1 MLSFIVS
8 STELYSHLQQLN
20 KVVPTKSTLPI
31 LGNFLFN
38 IEDHTLKLTAS
49 DTANTISTMLTLNN
63 VEGNGS
69 ICIDAKKLLDILKEF
84 GEQPITFNINT
95 ETLIVE
101 LITQNGKFSL
111 AGYNAEDFPIIPEL
125 NKNFNTFTITGEA
138 LLSGLQKTIFAV
150 ANDPLRPIMNGIC
163 FDMSPNEFCFVST
176 DAHKLVRYKRFDI
189 KVDFTESFILSQKS
203 ANLVKSMIDKTD
215 NNIILS
221 FDKQN
226 VHFKFSN
233 GNNIVCRLTEG
244 IYPAYN
250 SVIPT
255 ENPNK
260 LTIDRVELLNSIKR
274 VSIFSNPATNL
285 IRLQINP
292 NHIIIDAQDYDL
304 ATSGVEQLVCS
315 YEGEPMEIGFKS
327 SFLMEIL
334 ANHTSPT
341 VLIKLSDPT
350 RAGLVLAVEE
360 DHNIEETLM
369 LIMPMKINAD

>member
-1 MLSFIVS
+1 MLTFIVS

-20 KVVPTKSTLPI
+20 KVVPSKSTLPI

-38 IEDHTLKLTAS
+38 IEDNTLKLTAS

-63 VEGNGS
+63 VEGTGS
-69 ICIDAKKLLDILKEF
+69 ICIDAKRLLDILKEF

-101 LITQNGKFSL
+101 LVTQNGKFSL

-125 NKNFNTFTITGEA
+125 NKNFNTLTITGEA
-138 LLSGLQKTIFAV
+138 LLSGIQKTIFAV

-163 FDMSPNEFCFVST
+163 FDMSPTEFCFVST

-189 KVDFTESFILSQKS
+189 KVDFTESFILGQKS
-203 ANLVKSMIDKTD
+203 ANLLKSMIDKTD
-215 NNIILS
+215 NNIVLS

-233 GNNIVCRLTEG
+233 GSHIVCRLTEG
-244 IYPAYN
+244 VYPAYN
-250 SVIPT
+250 SVIPV

-260 LTIDRVELLNSIKR
+260 LTIDRVELMNSIKR

-304 ATSGVEQLVCS
+304 ATSGVEQIACS
-315 YEGEPMEIGFKS
+315 YEGEPLEIGFKS
-327 SFLMEIL
+327 LFLMEIL
-334 ANHTSPT
+334 ANHTTPT
-341 VLIKLSDPT
+341 VVIELSDPT

-360 DHNIEETLM
+360 DHSIEDTLM
-369 LIMPMKINAD
+369 LIMPMKINAE